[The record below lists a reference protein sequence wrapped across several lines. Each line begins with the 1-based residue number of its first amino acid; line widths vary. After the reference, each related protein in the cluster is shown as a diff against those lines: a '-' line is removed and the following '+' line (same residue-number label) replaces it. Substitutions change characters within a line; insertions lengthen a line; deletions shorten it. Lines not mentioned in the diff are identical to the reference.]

1 MTHEA
6 SPAADDSQKPRAIV
20 LAVAVPA
27 HTSVAPDSVCALSTR
42 TTLPKFVRL
51 RRMSCCLQTL
61 RDVLFLFA
69 QVLCVGV
76 GGVQQPISAP
86 SPSKSVASFSTHKRR
101 MSNDHKLSFSTW
113 QGYASTWKWFQV
125 RGCF

>member
-1 MTHEA
+1 MTQ
-6 SPAADDSQKPRAIV
+6 SSAAAEDSQKPRAIV
-20 LAVAVPA
+20 FAVAVPA

-51 RRMSCCLQTL
+51 GWMSCLQTL
-61 RDVLFLFA
+61 RDVLLLFV
-69 QVLCVGV
+69 QVLCPGA
-76 GGVQQPISAP
+76 GGVQQHLSAP
-86 SPSKSVASFSTHKRR
+86 SPSRSVASFSTHKRR

-125 RGCF
+125 RKCC

>member
-1 MTHEA
+1 MTHE
-6 SPAADDSQKPRAIV
+6 SSAADGSQKPRAIV

-27 HTSVAPDSVCALSTR
+27 RASVAPDSVCALPTR
-42 TTLPKFVRL
+42 TTLPKSVRL
-51 RRMSCCLQTL
+51 RRMSCLQTL
-61 RDVLFLFA
+61 HDVLLFFV

-76 GGVQQPISAP
+76 GGVQEHISAP
-86 SPSKSVASFSTHKRR
+86 SPSRSVASFSTHKRR

>member
-1 MTHEA
+1 MTHKSSA
-6 SPAADDSQKPRAIV
+6 AADGSQKPRAIV

-61 RDVLFLFA
+61 RDVVVCAGAVCWSRRRAAASLCTIAFA
-69 QVLCVGV
+69 LDRQLLYAQKAHEQRPQALIFHMARLCKHVEMVPG
-76 GGVQQPISAP
+76 
-86 SPSKSVASFSTHKRR
+86 T
-101 MSNDHKLSFSTW
+101 
-113 QGYASTWKWFQV
+113 
-125 RGCF
+125 